1 VPTLLA
7 PVLWVQCMQNDKMRL
22 KKIKE
27 MFINTIILHAHGR
40 VVPFKFYIVAKEKT
54 IDVVLTQQNEKK
66 KRNNM

>member
-1 VPTLLA
+1 
-7 PVLWVQCMQNDKMRL
+7 
-22 KKIKE
+22 